1 MCAAS
6 GSSCV
11 SLTEI
16 FRSTAF
22 RLACGFAGFFG
33 ATTLLLFAFI
43 YWQTAGF
50 ETRRI
55 ETVLMEDARSEAAR
69 PPDAVRRS
77 VETRVINDFHHFTF
91 AAVFDAQGNRIA
103 GDLDRLP
110 DGVPVDGKAHVAAV
124 SPSGRQ
130 DLPAETVRVV
140 ERRLSDGS
148 ILVVARYA
156 VEVDRLSRELLA
168 ALGLGLIP
176 AMGLSLLAGL
186 FMSLR
191 AQKRVKEVNV
201 AAARIMRGNLRERL
215 PVRGARDD
223 FDQLALSV
231 NRMLDEIA
239 RLLDEIKATGDEIA
253 HDLRTPLT
261 RVRARLEN
269 AKRKQA
275 GPGELAQVIDKSIH
289 GLDQALAI
297 ITALLRIREIEAGR
311 RRAGFR
317 AVTLSEIVHAVDEL
331 YQPIAEDRTIALTL
345 DIAAQ
350 PVMFGDRDLLIEA
363 VGNLVDNALKFTPEG
378 GSVGIELGQ
387 RQGRPL
393 LVIADT
399 GPGIAEEEREAVF
412 LRFHRSAKAQHVPGV
427 GLGLSLVA
435 AIAKLHDIRITLGE
449 GTPGCR
455 VELDFHGI
463 SVPSTEHRSVNV

>member
-1 MCAAS
+1 
-6 GSSCV
+6 
-11 SLTEI
+11 
-16 FRSTAF
+16 
-22 RLACGFAGFFG
+22 
-33 ATTLLLFAFI
+33 
-43 YWQTAGF
+43 
-50 ETRRI
+50 
-55 ETVLMEDARSEAAR
+55 
-69 PPDAVRRS
+69 
-77 VETRVINDFHHFTF
+77 
-91 AAVFDAQGNRIA
+91 
-103 GDLDRLP
+103 
-110 DGVPVDGKAHVAAV
+110 
-124 SPSGRQ
+124 
-130 DLPAETVRVV
+130 
-140 ERRLSDGS
+140 
-148 ILVVARYA
+148 
-156 VEVDRLSRELLA
+156 
-168 ALGLGLIP
+168 
-176 AMGLSLLAGL
+176 
-186 FMSLR
+186 
-191 AQKRVKEVNV
+191 
-201 AAARIMRGNLRERL
+201 
-215 PVRGARDD
+215 
-223 FDQLALSV
+223 
-231 NRMLDEIA
+231 MLDEIA

-275 GPGELAQVIDKSIH
+275 VPGELAQIIDKSIH

-317 AVTLSEIVHAVDEL
+317 AVKLSEIVHAVDEL

-378 GSVGIELGQ
+378 GSVGIVLGQ

-393 LVIADT
+393 LVIADS

-412 LRFHRSAKAQHVPGV
+412 LRFHRSARAQHVPGV

-449 GTPGCR
+449 GAPGCR
-455 VELDFHGI
+455 VELDFHGL

>member
-16 FRSTAF
+16 LRSTAF

-50 ETRRI
+50 EIRRI

-91 AAVFDAQGNRIA
+91 AAVFGADGTRID
-103 GDLDRLP
+103 GDLDTLP
-110 DGVPVDGKAHVAAV
+110 DGVPMDGKAHPAKI
-124 SPSGRQ
+124 SPHDRP
-130 DLPAETVRVV
+130 DLPAEEVRVV
-140 ERRLSDGS
+140 EAPLSDGT
-148 ILVVARYA
+148 ILVVARYC

-176 AMGLSLLAGL
+176 ALALSLLAGL

-223 FDQLALSV
+223 FDQLAISV

-269 AKRKQA
+269 AKRMQA

-289 GLDQALAI
+289 GLDQTLAI

-317 AVTLSEIVHAVDEL
+317 AVKLSEIVQAVDEL

-345 DIAAQ
+345 DIAVQ
-350 PVMFGDRDLLIEA
+350 PVVFGDRDLLIEA

-378 GSVGIELGQ
+378 GSVGIALTQ

-427 GLGLSLVA
+427 GLGLSLVS

-449 GTPGCR
+449 RAPGCC

-463 SVPSTEHRSVNV
+463 SVPSTEHRTVNA